1 MISRRSL
8 LLGAPAFVLASSL
21 MPLRGAPLSDF
32 ITTPPD
38 WADDP
43 WLNLVRAAEEC
54 IECIDTVA
62 AQKHIDG
69 ICLNIMQRTSRKM
82 KIACNIVERTIKV
95 DYVTP

>member
-8 LLGAPAFVLASSL
+8 LLAAPAFVIASSL
-21 MPLRGAPLSDF
+21 MPLRGAPLSNL

-43 WLNLVRAAEEC
+43 WLNLVKAAEEC
-54 IECIDTVA
+54 IERIDTVA

-69 ICLNIMQRTSRKM
+69 VCRDIMQRTSRKM
-82 KIACNIVERTIKV
+82 KIACDIKERTIKV